1 MNAAAAEAIG
11 AGISTAESGNGVIVA
26 TVPGAEM
33 GGQVPPCTRHA
44 TDLARA
50 LAFALDVVLPV
61 EERPSKVCGGAMYG
75 DYCNECECR
84 TNHTGA
90 QHRAAEARME
100 REP

>member
-1 MNAAAAEAIG
+1 MLSEAIG

-33 GGQVPPCTRHA
+33 GVQVPPCTLHAA

-61 EERPSKVCGGAMYG
+61 DTK
-75 DYCNECECR
+75 YCDECACDS
-84 TNHTGA
+84 NHDGA

-100 REP
+100 RTEP